1 MRYVIRK
8 DGEMSTLGVH
18 RNSFDE
24 ALATAAEMIAMR
36 DDENSIVV
44 EDTWENRTI
53 DETEI
58 ASLIDA
64 RSPDPMRGWRF
75 GALPC
80 LCALRLIVLAA
91 LVGWVRAGLLLPLAT
106 GFAAVLGTAGENQA
120 LSLESVSRIIFEPL
134 A

>member
-53 DETEI
+53 NEAEI

-64 RSPDPMRGWRF
+64 RSPDPMPE
-75 GALPC
+75 A
-80 LCALRLIVLAA
+80 
-91 LVGWVRAGLLLPLAT
+91 
-106 GFAAVLGTAGENQA
+106 
-120 LSLESVSRIIFEPL
+120 
-134 A
+134 

>member
-36 DDENSIVV
+36 DDEKSIGV

-53 DETEI
+53 DEAEI
-58 ASLIDA
+58 ASLIAA
-64 RSPDPMRGWRF
+64 RSPDS
-75 GALPC
+75 
-80 LCALRLIVLAA
+80 AA
-91 LVGWVRAGLLLPLAT
+91 SAPDK
-106 GFAAVLGTAGENQA
+106 
-120 LSLESVSRIIFEPL
+120 
-134 A
+134 

>member
-24 ALATAAEMIAMR
+24 ALVAAAEMIAMR

-44 EDTWENRTI
+44 EDTWESRTI
-53 DETEI
+53 DEAEI

-64 RSPDPMRGWRF
+64 RSPDSMPEG
-75 GALPC
+75 
-80 LCALRLIVLAA
+80 
-91 LVGWVRAGLLLPLAT
+91 
-106 GFAAVLGTAGENQA
+106 
-120 LSLESVSRIIFEPL
+120 
-134 A
+134 

>member
-36 DDENSIVV
+36 DDEKSIAV

-58 ASLIDA
+58 ASLIAA
-64 RSPDPMRGWRF
+64 RSPDP
-75 GALPC
+75 
-80 LCALRLIVLAA
+80 AA
-91 LVGWVRAGLLLPLAT
+91 
-106 GFAAVLGTAGENQA
+106 AAQD
-120 LSLESVSRIIFEPL
+120 S
-134 A
+134 